1 MGRFPN
7 VATGLQWN
15 INRWYDAEVGR
26 WVSEEPI
33 GFRENDTNLYC
44 YIQNNTMGYVDYL
57 GRFAETAAAISVG
70 TVSWKAFCTAALNIT
85 TVLGV
90 LAYFVPSSG
99 GTTIY
104 ENSSGGTAKIKFRTD
119 DVTLH
124 LTSIFKKKYN
134 GSECATMV
142 KVTSDIDVYDADF
155 LKSDHMGNF
164 SKTLEY
170 SRDEHQNNNRCGQD
184 PDYAHGE
191 SVGITCR
198 FTYFWPVL
206 SQCFT
211 LDGKGKEQC
220 DPSSGIDLAYE
231 YTIKMYVYSGSK
243 LLETLNLP
251 GSSGLKHIGK
261 YVCRQ

>member
-99 GTTIY
+99 AVQNTHCG
-104 ENSSGGTAKIKFRTD
+104 ERLIKS
-119 DVTLH
+119 H
-124 LTSIFKKKYN
+124 I
-134 GSECATMV
+134 
-142 KVTSDIDVYDADF
+142 
-155 LKSDHMGNF
+155 
-164 SKTLEY
+164 
-170 SRDEHQNNNRCGQD
+170 RCGFMII
-184 PDYAHGE
+184 AN
-191 SVGITCR
+191 
-198 FTYFWPVL
+198 
-206 SQCFT
+206 
-211 LDGKGKEQC
+211 
-220 DPSSGIDLAYE
+220 
-231 YTIKMYVYSGSK
+231 M
-243 LLETLNLP
+243 
-251 GSSGLKHIGK
+251 
-261 YVCRQ
+261 